1 MKIFNYRYFVSLLML
16 VSVFAYSASSTA
28 EDAKKQKHI
37 IGAAKLNVVDLVKTQ
52 AFYEKMLGMKEV
64 RRYDYD
70 LETFEETI
78 MGFEDGGPTIALF
91 AANPKAEL
99 PIIKSQFPVV
109 LIYTNEWETITSR
122 IEKAGYGI
130 RRFID
135 TEKMK
140 ISIATDPSG
149 NRVEIYGAPGKN
161 RVGGSKLIVTDRHKA
176 EAFYKKVF
184 GAKSGQV
191 YQAENVYDEVL
202 MEFGEGPFLALFEPL
217 AEPQLPKSRFAVTA
231 IYTNDFANVIK
242 QLDEENYGYRKV
254 KTQTPGLNIVIARDP
269 AGNAIEI
276 IERNE

>member
-1 MKIFNYRYFVSLLML
+1 MKKISYRYFVSLIVLIVACG
-16 VSVFAYSASSTA
+16 VSLNTLAEESA
-28 EDAKKQKHI
+28 KQKHR

-52 AFYEKMLGMKEV
+52 AFYEKMFGMKET

-78 MGFEDGGPTIALF
+78 MGFDDEGPKIALF
-91 AANPKAEL
+91 AANPKSEM
-99 PIIKSQFPVV
+99 PIRKSQYPVV
-109 LIYTNEWETITSR
+109 LIYTSEWEAITSK
-122 IEKAGYGI
+122 IEKADYQI

-135 TEKMK
+135 TDALK

-149 NRVEIYGAPGKN
+149 NKVEIYSAPGKN
-161 RVGGSKLIVTDRHKA
+161 RVGGSKLIVADRHRE

-184 GAKSGQV
+184 GAKSGAV
-191 YQAENVYDEVL
+191 YQTKDVYDEVL
-202 MEFGEGPFLALFEPL
+202 MEFGDGPFLALFQPL

-231 IYTNDFANVIK
+231 IYTDDFDNVVK
-242 QLDEENYGYRKV
+242 QLDEEGYGYRKV

-276 IERNE
+276 IQNRE

>member
-1 MKIFNYRYFVSLLML
+1 MKNISYRYFVSII
-16 VSVFAYSASSTA
+16 VFIVACCVNLNVLAEESA
-28 EDAKKQKHI
+28 KQKHRV
-37 IGAAKLNVVDLVKTQ
+37 GAAKLNVVDLVKTQ

-78 MGFEDGGPTIALF
+78 MGFDDEGPTIALF
-91 AANPKAEL
+91 AANPKSEL
-99 PIIKSQFPVV
+99 PIRKSQYPVV
-109 LIYTNEWETITSR
+109 LIYTSEWETITSR
-122 IEKAGYGI
+122 IEKSDYKIA
-130 RRFID
+130 RFLD
-135 TEKMK
+135 TDKLK

-161 RVGGSKLIVTDRHKA
+161 RVGGSKLIVADRHRE

-184 GAKSGQV
+184 GAKSGPV
-191 YQAENVYDEVL
+191 YQAKDVYDEVL
-202 MEFGEGPFLALFEPL
+202 MEFGSGPFLALFQPL

-242 QLDEENYGYRKV
+242 QLDEEGYGYRKV

-276 IERNE
+276 IERNQ